1 MRYCCG
7 APNSWNMDD
16 EKTIDVDLIERCM
29 AEADKVEFLSEE
41 WEYEM
46 YVNNLYNAAVWGG
59 LN

>member
-1 MRYCCG
+1 MAHLIFR
-7 APNSWNMDD
+7 NMDD